1 MSVAL
6 ELSKELSHAF
16 SHVYALTFAAWLEQF
31 KGSLEDCGRLADA
44 AIANAKEQ
52 GFPLLLGMALV
63 VKGWT
68 LSAAG
73 DVATG
78 LETVREGISLYQSTG
93 AELGM
98 PAMLAILSITTAQS
112 GDGAKGL
119 KTAVQALQLT
129 DRHHEHLFKAEL
141 HRLIAELS
149 LEAAARLPKSAHSQM
164 RKQAK
169 QAAMLAMVTA
179 SSQKAGTLMLR
190 AALTS
195 LRVAKTTR
203 DRVHALGE
211 LTDVCTQFTASSSL
225 QELQQ
230 ARRIISQATS

>member
-1 MSVAL
+1 MAVAI

-16 SHVYALTFAAWLEQF
+16 SHAYALTFAAWLAQF
-31 KGSLEDCGRLADA
+31 MDSLEDCGRLADA

-68 LSAAG
+68 ISAAG
-73 DVATG
+73 DVGTG
-78 LETVREGISLYQSTG
+78 LKTVRDGISLYQSTG

-98 PAMLAILSITTAQS
+98 PAMLAVLSIATAQS
-112 GDGAKGL
+112 GDGANGL
-119 KTAVQALQLT
+119 KTAVQALELT
-129 DRHHEHLFKAEL
+129 DRHNEHLFKAEL

-179 SSQKAGTLMLR
+179 SSQRAHTLMLR

-195 LRVAKTTR
+195 LRVAKTPK
-203 DRVHALGE
+203 DRAHALSA
-211 LTDVCTQFTASSSL
+211 LTDVCNHFDTDSSL
-225 QELQQ
+225 SELQQ
-230 ARRIISQATS
+230 ARRIISQAIS